1 MGEIDTNTRGPRL
14 GAASMLIAML
24 ALAPLLSGCG
34 RPKAEQCGELR
45 SSLIEVEKLRLSF
58 PRAAAERKARYDE
71 LLDAKRRLGELKLS
85 DAGLDALRRAEMK
98 NQEDY
103 VFALKDI
110 DRARVYSELSAATAK
125 MQRIGQQHDENLDG
139 LVEQCGTVAT
149 PAGK

>member
-1 MGEIDTNTRGPRL
+1 
-14 GAASMLIAML
+14 MLIAML